1 MSETLFP
8 GADERAESVEAAAKG
23 KAAPRIVRADRRQV
37 LLRPTDLESLLPADH
52 RARAVWSFCER
63 LDLSRFYA
71 EIAAVEGHGGRPAI
85 DPRVL
90 LCLWIFATAEGVG
103 SARQLARLCEEHA
116 AYQWICGGITPNHHA
131 LSDFRVQHAEAVDE
145 LLTQSVALL
154 LAEGLV
160 TLDRVAQDGIKV
172 RASAG
177 TASFRRKS
185 RLEKLRDEAAE
196 QVRRLKDEID
206 DDPGAGERRRKSA
219 VERAAK
225 EREERVGRALS
236 QWQWAADG
244 RSDGDTSKVRV
255 STTDPEARVMK
266 MGDGGYRPAFN
277 GQYVCD
283 TKSQVVLGVAI
294 TQAGN
299 DYQQLEPM
307 LDQIEARYGKRPRE
321 ALVDAGFASNNSL
334 EGAEARG
341 VVLLAPIPAHRRKPQ
356 TPAHARWIERMA
368 SVAGQAIYRERA
380 ASIEC
385 VNAQARNRGLQRLL
399 VRGMAKA
406 RSVLLLF
413 ALAHNALRAQS
424 LGAAFATA

>member
-1 MSETLFP
+1 MGQTLFP
-8 GADERAESVEAAAKG
+8 GADERAESGESRG
-23 KAAPRIVRADRRQV
+23 RSKASPRVVRADRKQV

-52 RARAVWSFCER
+52 RARAVWAFCER
-63 LDLSRFYA
+63 LDLSRFYD

-131 LSDFRVQHAEAVDE
+131 LSDFRVQHEEAVDE

-154 LAEGLV
+154 VAEGLV
-160 TLDRVAQDGIKV
+160 TMERVAQDGIKV
-172 RASAG
+172 RAAAG

-185 RLEKLRDEAAE
+185 RLEKLREEAAE

-219 VERAAK
+219 AERAAK
-225 EREERVGRALS
+225 DREERVARALK

-255 STTDPEARVMK
+255 STTDPDARVMK

-277 GQYVCD
+277 GQWVCD

-307 LDQIEARYGKRPRE
+307 LDQLEIRYGRRPRE
-321 ALVDAGFASNNSL
+321 ALVDAGFMSVNSL
-334 EGAEARG
+334 EGAEERG
-341 VVLLAPIPAHRRKPQ
+341 IRLLAPIPAHRKKPQ
-356 TPAHARWIERMA
+356 SPSHARWIRRMA
-368 SVAGQAIYRERA
+368 SKTGQRIYRERA
-380 ASIEC
+380 ATIEC
-385 VNAQARNRGLQRLL
+385 VNAQARNRGLLRLL

-413 ALAHNALRAQS
+413 ALTHNALRART
-424 LGAAFATA
+424 LGANSAIA

>member
-1 MSETLFP
+1 VSDALFP
-8 GADERAESVEAAAKG
+8 GADERAKSDEKAPQMKG
-23 KAAPRIVRADRRQV
+23 APRIVRADRRQV

-52 RARAVWSFCER
+52 RARGVWAFCER
-63 LDLSRFYA
+63 LDLSRFYDA
-71 EIAAVEGHGGRPAI
+71 IAAVEGGGGRPAI

-90 LCLWIFATAEGVG
+90 LCLWIYATAEGVG

-131 LSDFRVQHAEAVDE
+131 LSDFRVEHEEAVDE

-154 LAEGLV
+154 VAEGLV
-160 TLDRVAQDGIKV
+160 TMERVAQDGIKV
-172 RASAG
+172 RAAAG
-177 TASFRRKS
+177 TASFRRKG
-185 RLEKLRDEAAE
+185 RLVKLREEAAE

-206 DDPGAGERRRKSA
+206 DDPGAGERRRRSA
-219 VERAAK
+219 TERAAK
-225 EREERVGRALS
+225 DREERVTRALK

-277 GQYVCD
+277 GQWVCD
-283 TKSQVVLGVAI
+283 TKSQVVLGVGI

-307 LDQIEARYGKRPRE
+307 LDQLEARYGRRPRE
-321 ALVDAGFASNNSL
+321 ALVDAGFMSVNSM
-334 EGAEARG
+334 EGAEERG
-341 VVLLAPIPAHRRKPQ
+341 VTLLAPIPVQRTKPQ
-356 TPAHARWIERMA
+356 SPAHARWIKRMA
-368 SVAGQAIYRERA
+368 SKRGRKIYRERA
-380 ASIEC
+380 ATIEC
-385 VNAQARNRGLQRLL
+385 VNAQARNRGLLRLL

-413 ALAHNALRAQS
+413 ALTHNALRARS
-424 LGAAFATA
+424 LGANFATT